1 MIEVNIR
8 QVVSL
13 KKKEEMSKKMK
24 VNIRQVVSIKEEYVV
39 EQLEEPPIIYGRY
52 RSWYGIKELF
62 RGNQRECKEYVSQ
75 KGLQEI

>member
-1 MIEVNIR
+1 
-8 QVVSL
+8 
-13 KKKEEMSKKMK
+13 MK
-24 VNIRQVVSIKEEYVV
+24 VNIRQVVSLKEEYVV

-62 RGNQRECKEYVSQ
+62 RGNQRECKEYASQ